1 MTSTFRRLAT
11 GGRIDRAD
19 SRHFTFN
26 GRGLI
31 GFAGD
36 TLASALLANGVRIV
50 GRSFKLHRPRA
61 VFAAGVE
68 EPNAIVTVGRGAHA
82 EPNLKA
88 TLVELYE
95 GLEAKSVNVWPSAE
109 FDLTG
114 VAGKL
119 FGRFTPGGFYYKTF
133 LWPRWQ
139 TWEPFVR
146 RAAGLGEAPTEPD
159 PETYETLNAHC
170 DVLVVGG
177 GPAGLSAALAAGRA
191 GARVILAEQDRE
203 FGGSLLWEHAEIDGL
218 DAAAWVAR
226 ALAELASMPDVTLL
240 PRTTVFGAYDHGF
253 FAAAERLQDHVAPRV
268 RRGPRQRLWK
278 IRARQA
284 VYAQGAIERP
294 VAFADNDLPGVML
307 AGAVRTYANRF
318 AVVPA
323 GRVVVFTATDS
334 GYASALDLAR
344 HGVTVG
350 AIVDARPFAEGA
362 LVAQARRQGLRIHA
376 GALVTRAH
384 GRDWIGSVDVVPASG
399 HGYAE
404 RIPCDL
410 LAVSGGWNPTVHL
423 WAQSGGTLDWDEDTQ
438 AFVPAR
444 GPAFVHMAG
453 AAAGQ
458 PGTAEALA
466 DGFAAGFRAAEAAG
480 STGAIGEAPKAEPV
494 ETGRP
499 AALWQVPGKGK
510 AWVDLQNDVT
520 TADIAIAAREN
531 YRSVEHLKRYTT
543 LGMAVDQGKT
553 SNVVALA
560 VMGQLTGRE
569 PAEVGTTRYR
579 PPFDPV
585 SFGTIAG
592 LNRGELYRPRLRL
605 PAERVHAELG
615 ARFAD
620 FGPWWRPEFYPLE
633 GETDEAAIR
642 REVLATREHVS
653 VLDASPLGKIEVSG
667 RDAGLFLDRMYVQTV
682 STIPVGRTRYV
693 VMVSEHGVVID
704 DGVITR
710 LAQDRF
716 LVGTTSG
723 NAARVPLIFEEWLQ
737 CEWPDLD
744 VWVVPV
750 TEQWAVMTL
759 AGPRSRDVLR
769 DLGTDIDLAP
779 DAFPHLAYREG
790 RVAGFTAR
798 VARVSFTGEMS
809 YEVSIPARH
818 AEAFLRRILEVG
830 RPYGIAPIGVESL
843 LVLRLEKGFLHI
855 GVDTDGTTLP
865 DDVGMARGIA
875 KKASDFVGRRSLM
888 RPAGTDPNRL
898 QLVGLQSADTHT
910 VLPVGSQVLGERG
923 SDGHVTSSV
932 LSPTLGHPVAL
943 ALVRAGRSRMG
954 ENVDVLAGG
963 TRIRA
968 KLVPPAFYDPHGE
981 RFHG

>member
-1 MTSTFRRLAT
+1 MTPFRRLPA
-11 GGRIDRAD
+11 GGRIDRTD
-19 SRHFTFN
+19 ERHLSFN
-26 GRGLI
+26 GRAYK
-31 GFAGD
+31 GFGGD
-36 TLASALLANGVRIV
+36 TLASALLAGGATVV

-61 VFAAGVE
+61 VMAAGVE
-68 EPNAIVTVGRGAHA
+68 EPNAIVTVGRGAHE

-88 TLVELYE
+88 TLVEVYD
-95 GLEAKSVNVWPSAE
+95 GLEARSVNVWPSAE

-114 VAGKL
+114 VAGRL
-119 FGRFTPGGFYYKTF
+119 FGRFLPGGFYYKTF

-146 RAAGLGEAPTEPD
+146 RAAGLGEAPAQPD
-159 PETYETLNAHC
+159 PETYEPFHAHC

-177 GPAGLSAALAAGRA
+177 GPAGLGAALAAGRA
-191 GARVILAEQDRE
+191 GARVILAEMDPA
-203 FGGSLLWEHAEIDGL
+203 FGGALLGEDAEIDGQ
-218 DAAAWVAR
+218 DAASWVAW

-253 FAAAERLQDHVAPRV
+253 FAAAERLQDHLPPRV

-294 VAFADNDLPGVML
+294 VAFADNDRPGVML

-318 AVVPA
+318 AVAPA
-323 GRVVVFTATDS
+323 GRVVVFTATDA
-334 GYASALDLAR
+334 GYATALDLAR
-344 HGVTVG
+344 HGCTVA
-350 AIVDARPFAEGA
+350 AIIDSRPQADGP
-362 LVAQARRQGLRIHA
+362 LVRQAHRQGLRVHA
-376 GALVTRAH
+376 GALVGATQ
-384 GRDWIGSVDVVPASG
+384 GRGWVGSVDIVPASG

-404 RIPCDL
+404 RLPCDL
-410 LAVSGGWNPTVHL
+410 LAVSGGWTPTVHL
-423 WAQSGGTLDWDEDTQ
+423 WAQSGGKLDWSDEAV
-438 AFVPAR
+438 AFLPGA
-444 GPAFVHMAG
+444 GPAHLHPAG
-453 AAAGQ
+453 GATTAAA
-458 PGTAEALA
+458 LA
-466 DGFAAGFRAAEAAG
+466 SGFAAGIRAARAAG
-480 STGAIGEAPKAEPV
+480 LNGAVGEAPQAVSV
-494 ETGRP
+494 EHGRP
-499 AALWQVPGKGK
+499 AALWQVPGPGK
-510 AWVDLQNDVT
+510 AWVDFQNDVT
-520 TADIAIAAREN
+520 TADIALAAREN

-560 VMGQLTGRE
+560 LMGRETGRA

-592 LNRGELYRPRLRL
+592 LNRGALYRPRLRL
-605 PAERVHAELG
+605 PAEAVHVGLKAH
-615 ARFAD
+615 FAD
-620 FGPWWRPEFYPLE
+620 FGPWWRPEFYPRE
-633 GETDEAAIR
+633 GESEEAAIR
-642 REVLATREHVS
+642 REVLATREAVS

-693 VMVSEHGVVID
+693 VMVSEHGVVAD

-710 LAQDRF
+710 LAGDRF

-759 AGPRSRDVLR
+759 AGPKARDVLR
-769 DLGTDIDLAP
+769 ALGTDIDLAP

-790 RVAGFTAR
+790 TVAGLTAR
-798 VARVSFTGEMS
+798 VARVSFTGELS
-809 YEVSIPARH
+809 YEVSVHARH
-818 AEAFLRRILEVG
+818 AEVFLRRILEAG
-830 RPYGIAPIGVESL
+830 APHGITPLGVESL
-843 LVLRLEKGFLHI
+843 LVLRLEKGFIHV

-865 DDVGMARGIA
+865 DDIGMARGVA
-875 KKASDFVGRRSLM
+875 KKASDFAGRRSLT
-888 RPAGTDPNRL
+888 RPAGVDPNRL
-898 QLVGLQSADTHT
+898 QLVGLLSADTHT
-910 VLPVGSQVLGERG
+910 LLPAGAQVLGASG

-943 ALVRAGRSRMG
+943 GMVRAGRARLG
-954 ENVDVLAGG
+954 ENVDVLSGG

-968 KLVPPAFYDPHGE
+968 KLVPPAFYDPKGE
-981 RFHG
+981 RLHG